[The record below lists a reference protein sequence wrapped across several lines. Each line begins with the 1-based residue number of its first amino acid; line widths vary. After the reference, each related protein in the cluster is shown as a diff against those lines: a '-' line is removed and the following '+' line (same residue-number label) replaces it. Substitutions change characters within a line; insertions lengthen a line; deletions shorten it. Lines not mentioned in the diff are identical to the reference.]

1 MVPPDRKAPAFYRIT
16 GVPAPSPHQT
26 ALMALAAF
34 LDRVALRLRA
44 PSRRARTGE
53 PQRRR

>member
-16 GVPAPSPHQT
+16 GVPAPAPHEA
-26 ALMALAAF
+26 ALMALSAF
-34 LDRVALRLRA
+34 FDRVALRLRG
-44 PSRRARTGE
+44 PGRRRQGE

>member
-1 MVPPDRKAPAFYRIT
+1 MVPPDRKAQAFYRIT
-16 GVPAPSPHQT
+16 GVPAPAPHEA

-34 LDRVALRLRA
+34 FDRVSTRLARR
-44 PSRRARTGE
+44 SRRARAGE